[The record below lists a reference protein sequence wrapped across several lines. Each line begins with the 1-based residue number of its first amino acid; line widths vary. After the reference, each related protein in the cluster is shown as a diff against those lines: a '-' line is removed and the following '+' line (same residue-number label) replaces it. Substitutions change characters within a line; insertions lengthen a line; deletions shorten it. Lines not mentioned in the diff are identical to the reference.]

1 MAALPATMR
10 IIEVSQP
17 GGPDVL
23 KVAEQSVPH
32 CADADV
38 LIRVAAIGLNR
49 GDILQRRGHYPSP
62 PGAPANPG
70 LEVSGT
76 VVATGSLASS
86 FAVGDRVCALLQGG
100 GYSEYCAVNEGQVLP
115 VPESLSFIE
124 AAALPEAAFTVWSN
138 LYKFARLGRGESLL
152 LHGGSS
158 GIGSFAIQLANAMG
172 SSVYATAGSD
182 EKARFCESLGAQAA
196 FNYRTQDFVTEVR
209 AATGNRGVDVI
220 LDMVGADYL
229 ERNLNALADEGRLVV
244 IATQRGSKTQI
255 NLAQIMQRRLF
266 VTGSLLRPRPVEFK
280 RGIRDELLQ
289 HVWPLLCTKQITPVI
304 DRTFDFVQAAAAHA
318 YMESSAH
325 KGKIVLA
332 LASA

>member
-244 IATQRGSKTQI
+244 IATQRGS
-255 NLAQIMQRRLF
+255 
-266 VTGSLLRPRPVEFK
+266 
-280 RGIRDELLQ
+280 
-289 HVWPLLCTKQITPVI
+289 
-304 DRTFDFVQAAAAHA
+304 
-318 YMESSAH
+318 
-325 KGKIVLA
+325 
-332 LASA
+332 